1 MDNGLIRVGRY
12 ERCFNFGVGEYWRMT
27 LSVTGIYEYIY
38 IYIYMDDDVSMLGGI
53 WAMIYSVMVKY
64 G

>member
-1 MDNGLIRVGRY
+1 MDNGLIRVGKY

-38 IYIYMDDDVSMLGGI
+38 IYMDDDVSMLGGRR
-53 WAMIYSVMVKY
+53 AMIYSVMVKY

>member
-1 MDNGLIRVGRY
+1 MLQL
-12 ERCFNFGVGEYWRMT
+12 GVGEYWRMT
-27 LSVTGIYEYIY
+27 LSVTGTYIY
-38 IYIYMDDDVSMLGGI
+38 VYMDDDVSMLGGI

>member
-1 MDNGLIRVGRY
+1 MLQFWSGGILANDFIGD
-12 ERCFNFGVGEYWRMT
+12 
-27 LSVTGIYEYIY
+27 GIYIYMY